1 MFVTILKRYVWVL
14 NLILLAAL
22 AYLLALSVNGKIQG
36 KVTSN
41 NAEASQNFFPAKN
54 SNNKKTKKIT
64 PLSDY
69 QIIAKRNI
77 FGVSEQSESSDV
89 LAANPDALPESNL
102 NLVLLGT
109 IMNAEQKSVAIIK
122 NADNSK
128 VNGYKSGE
136 NIDIIDTEK
145 VRLVD
150 VKNCKA
156 VIQRKTKGQET
167 IKCKNLGDIAS
178 AADKKGR
185 PSGRSRTRTASLDL
199 DQKPGNEQS
208 GKINQTGDNSYEVS
222 RDILEDLL
230 SDPTKIVQQAR
241 VIPQDDGLRFF
252 GIRSNSIFWK
262 IGIKNGDT
270 LHKINSV
277 ELNDIEKALSVFED
291 LRAQN
296 SFTIELTRA
305 GQQYT
310 YEYTVK

>member
-1 MFVTILKRYVWVL
+1 MFATILKRYVWVV

-22 AYLLALSVNGKIQG
+22 AYLLAINVNDKIQS

-41 NAEASQNFFPAKN
+41 SAEASQNFFPSDKGKN
-54 SNNKKTKKIT
+54 TRNIKASPKSSYQVIIT
-64 PLSDY
+64 
-69 QIIAKRNI
+69 RNI
-77 FGVSEQSESSDV
+77 FNVSEDSGSSDDI
-89 LAANPDALPESNL
+89 LAANPDSLPESNL
-102 NLVLLGT
+102 NLILLGT
-109 IMNAEQKSVAIIK
+109 IMNADQKSVAIIK
-122 NADNSK
+122 NDDNSK
-128 VNGYKSGE
+128 VNGYKKGE
-136 NIDIIDTEK
+136 NIDIIESEK

-156 VIQRKTKGQET
+156 VIQRKSKGQET

-178 AADKKGR
+178 TGNSKGLL
-185 PSGRSRTRTASLDL
+185 SGKSKTASLDL
-199 DQKPGNEQS
+199 NQKPGRNSDQ
-208 GKINQTGDNSYEVS
+208 INKTGENSYEVN
-222 RDILEDLL
+222 RDLLEDLL

-270 LHKINSV
+270 LHKINNV
-277 ELNDIEKALSVFED
+277 ELNDIERALGVFED
-291 LRAQN
+291 LRDQN

-310 YEYTVK
+310 YEYSVK

>member
-1 MFVTILKRYVWVL
+1 MFTTILKRYVWVV

-22 AYLLALSVNGKIQG
+22 AYLLALSVNGMVQS
-36 KVTSN
+36 KVTTN
-41 NAEASQNFFPAKN
+41 NAEASQNFFP
-54 SNNKKTKKIT
+54 TKKSKNNEKNKVT
-64 PLSDY
+64 PISDY

-77 FGVSEQSESSDV
+77 FGVTGESESSDA
-89 LAANPDALPESNL
+89 LASNPDALPESSL
-102 NLVLLGT
+102 NLILLGT
-109 IMNAEQKSVAIIK
+109 IMNPDQKSVAIIK
-122 NADNSK
+122 NDDNSK

-136 NIDIIDTEK
+136 NIDIIDSEK

-150 VKNCKA
+150 VQNCKA

-178 AADKKGR
+178 AGGNQGLLSKNSK
-185 PSGRSRTRTASLDL
+185 TATLDRN
-199 DQKPGNEQS
+199 QKPGDKNFDQ
-208 GKINQTGDNSYEVS
+208 INKTGENSYEVN
-222 RDILEDLL
+222 RDLLEDLL

-270 LHKINSV
+270 LHKINNV
-277 ELNDIEKALSVFED
+277 ELNDIERALGVFED
-291 LRAQN
+291 LKTQN
-296 SFTIELTRA
+296 SFTINLTRA

-310 YEYTVK
+310 YDYTVK

>member
-1 MFVTILKRYVWVL
+1 MFTTILKKYVWVV
-14 NLILLAAL
+14 NLILLAVL
-22 AYLLALSVNGKIQG
+22 AYLLAVNVNGMVQS

-41 NAEASQNFFPAKN
+41 NAEASQNFFPDDT
-54 SNNKKTKKIT
+54 SKKKGTKKIT
-64 PLSDY
+64 LISNY

-77 FGVSEQSESSDV
+77 FGVSEESESSDI

-102 NLVLLGT
+102 NLILLGT
-109 IMNAEQKSVAIIK
+109 IMNADKKSVAIIK
-122 NADNSK
+122 NDD
-128 VNGYKSGE
+128 NGYKSGE
-136 NIDIIDTEK
+136 NIDIIDSEK

-156 VIQRKTKGQET
+156 IIQRKAKGQET

-178 AADKKGR
+178 AGGNKNLL
-185 PSGRSRTRTASLDL
+185 SRNSKVPSLDL
-199 DQKPGNEQS
+199 NQKSDNKNS
-208 GKINQTGDNSYEVS
+208 GQINKTGENSYEVN
-222 RDILEDLL
+222 RDLLEDLL

-241 VIPQDDGLRFF
+241 VIPQEDGLRFF

-270 LHKINSV
+270 LHQINNV

-291 LRAQN
+291 LRSQN
-296 SFTIELTRA
+296 SFTINLTRA

-310 YEYTVK
+310 YDYTVK

>member
-54 SNNKKTKKIT
+54 NNNKKTKKIT

-77 FGVSEQSESSDV
+77 FGVSEQSESSDI
-89 LAANPDALPESNL
+89 LTANPEALPESNL

-167 IKCKNLGDIAS
+167 IKCRNLGDIAS
-178 AADKKGR
+178 AGEKKGR
-185 PSGRSRTRTASLDL
+185 PSGRSKTRAASLD
-199 DQKPGNEQS
+199 KPGNKQS
-208 GKINQTGDNSYEVS
+208 GKINQTSDNSYEVS